1 MSDVPGN
8 FWSSYEAI
16 VACLLPP
23 LGPGDGVQEEE
34 LSAAEARLNLRL
46 PRTLREFYLKAG
58 GRGDINREHNRLL
71 APSEIVKQGGVL
83 VFYEENQ
90 AVVLWGIEVGALGLD
105 DPPVVSADNGGRL
118 LWQEDREHLS
128 AFLTDMLLWQ
138 AVNGQT
144 LYGGIG
150 RASSEAVA
158 RAGSEWQQIGLGP
171 SAGGKALLRDGQLLY
186 VVSRDPT
193 DAAPEVFG
201 GGRTTAD
208 LVALTQTFSVAWDYS
223 ALDDEETEQEEAD
236 GDE

>member
-1 MSDVPGN
+1 MPGD
-8 FWSSYEAI
+8 FWPRYEA
-16 VACLLPP
+16 VAARLLPP
-23 LGPGDGVQEEE
+23 LGPGDGFSEEE
-34 LSAAEARLNLRL
+34 VSAAEVRLNLRL
-46 PRTLREFYLKAG
+46 PRILREFYLKAG
-58 GRGDINREHNRLL
+58 NREDINRAHNRLL
-71 APSEIVKQGGVL
+71 APDGLVEQDGVL

-90 AVVLWGIEVGALGLD
+90 AVVLWGIEASVLGLD
-105 DPPVVSADNGGRL
+105 DPPVVSAGNGGRL
-118 LWQEDREHLS
+118 LWQEEREHLS